1 MEKWRDRKLFY
12 LVEKKNGRIE
22 NRFYKF
28 THMLLLEKDG
38 QLKEKRQT
46 NNQKLKIKDNH
57 PSLLKK
63 KNHAT

>member
-1 MEKWRDRKLFY
+1 MP
-12 LVEKKNGRIE
+12 
-22 NRFYKF
+22 
-28 THMLLLEKDG
+28 LLEKDG

-46 NNQKLKIKDNH
+46 TNQKLKIKGNR

>member
-1 MEKWRDRKLFY
+1 MRKR
-12 LVEKKNGRIE
+12 KKSVRI
-22 NRFYKF
+22 KDI
-28 THMLLLEKDG
+28 LEKDG

>member
-1 MEKWRDRKLFY
+1 MP
-12 LVEKKNGRIE
+12 
-22 NRFYKF
+22 
-28 THMLLLEKDG
+28 LLEKDG

-46 NNQKLKIKDNH
+46 TNQKLKIKGNH